1 MMKAVF
7 LAVLAFL
14 ALSCVAVSA
23 QTDFEIAALEVAG
36 DCHPEC
42 RWQCDDPVC
51 PAQCHPVCERPKCQI
66 HCEETECAK
75 CKIHCD
81 KPQCNVRCPKD
92 LCEKNDCP
100 KCETVCAPANCRT
113 QCEAPNAVC
122 TPMCE
127 ATKCDWKCKK
137 PVTCPKPKCE
147 LVCERP
153 KCAAKKRAAG
163 PSFIETAS
171 GDKAENPTC
180 CPCSVQANVA
190 AAMQQASKNG
200 DVEEEMMPSFMEVVH
215 SMKFKEAASAE
226 SQCCPCAA

>member
-1 MMKAVF
+1 MRSIVI
-7 LAVLAFL
+7 VIVAFL
-14 ALSCVAVSA
+14 ALSAYVSA
-23 QTDFEIAALEVAG
+23 QTDFEQAFLEVQG

-51 PAQCHPVCERPKCQI
+51 PAKCHPVCERPKCQI

-147 LVCERP
+147 LVCEKP
-153 KCAAKKRAAG
+153 ACAAKKRDAAL
-163 PSFIETAS
+163 IELSNEA
-171 GDKAENPTC
+171 AAPAC
-180 CPCSVQANVA
+180 CSCANQANVA
-190 AAMQQASKNG
+190 MGIQQASARTEVSE
-200 DVEEEMMPSFMEVVH
+200 DMMPSFMEVVN
-215 SMKFKEAASAE
+215 SLKFKEASGVE